1 VLCSVHVAVLHEKIE
16 IAERPQR
23 EIAI

>member
-1 VLCSVHVAVLHEKIE
+1 VLCSVHVAVLHEKIQ

-23 EIAI
+23 DIAI